1 MTRLSQV
8 KRWHFSKLP
17 EFLAAKLKLFRKRNV
32 AFCATHWISVL
43 NVNSFLVPFPFQLEQ
58 KVEEVEL
65 NNSILI
71 EISKTAVPKWQ
82 EKLKTR
88 YGWFKSDN
96 CKHLIFDVSPPAW
109 RCFIFCIYYRV
120 SQKKFCFVLEGR
132 STHKFWARTKSR
144 GCFGILRFSALK
156 CI

>member
-1 MTRLSQV
+1 M
-8 KRWHFSKLP
+8 P
-17 EFLAAKLKLFRKRNV
+17 EFLAAKLKLFRKRKV
-32 AFCATHWISVL
+32 AFCATHWISDL

-58 KVEEVEL
+58 KVEEAEF

-96 CKHLIFDVSPPAW
+96 CKHLIFDVSLPA
-109 RCFIFCIYYRV
+109 
-120 SQKKFCFVLEGR
+120 
-132 STHKFWARTKSR
+132 
-144 GCFGILRFSALK
+144 
-156 CI
+156 

>member
-17 EFLAAKLKLFRKRNV
+17 EFLAAKLKLFRKRKV
-32 AFCATHWISVL
+32 AFCATHWISYL

-96 CKHLIFDVSPPAW
+96 CKHLIFDVSPHEDISYFAL
-109 RCFIFCIYYRV
+109 CIDVLHIFI
-120 SQKKFCFVLEGR
+120 K
-132 STHKFWARTKSR
+132 
-144 GCFGILRFSALK
+144 
-156 CI
+156 